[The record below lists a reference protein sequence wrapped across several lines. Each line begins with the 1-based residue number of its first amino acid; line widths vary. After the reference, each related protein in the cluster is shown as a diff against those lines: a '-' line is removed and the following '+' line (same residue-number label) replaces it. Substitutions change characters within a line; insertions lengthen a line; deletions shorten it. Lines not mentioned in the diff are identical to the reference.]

1 MKKLLLL
8 AAIAVVFGAAQ
19 SAEAQIFGGWFRT
32 WNAGGTCQTCRGGSC
47 ATAPAAQPCEP
58 VVEEPA
64 QPCDAVEETEFP
76 EYLPT
81 PCEPCE
87 NVGACDAC
95 ETCETCDAC
104 PLDGVEE
111 EIVREI
117 IRVRGRALRFDP
129 VCNRRAQFNAN
140 AQANSC
146 RLGHFSGD
154 CNEIAGRGYTT
165 ARAALAGWLALPAH
179 RAILLRGGYTKI
191 GASVRRGRDGFL
203 YWSVNFG
210 Y

>member
-32 WNAGGTCQTCRGGSC
+32 WNAGTCQTCRGGSC
-47 ATAPAAQPCEP
+47 ATAPAAKPCEP

-64 QPCDAVEETEFP
+64 QPCDAVEETAIT
-76 EYLPT
+76 EYIPT

-95 ETCETCDAC
+95 ETCETC
-104 PLDGVEE
+104 PLEGVEA

-129 VCNRRAQFNAN
+129 ACIRRAQFNAN

-165 ARAALAGWLALPAH
+165 ARAALAGWLASPAH

-203 YWSVNFG
+203 SWSVNCG

>member
-1 MKKLLLL
+1 MKKTLLLL

-32 WNAGGTCQTCRGGSC
+32 WNAGTCQTCRGGSC
-47 ATAPAAQPCEP
+47 ATAPAAQPC
-58 VVEEPA
+58 
-64 QPCDAVEETEFP
+64 DAVEETEFP

-81 PCEPCE
+81 PCE

-117 IRVRGRALRFDP
+117 IRVRGRALRFDQ

-165 ARAALAGWLALPAH
+165 ARAALAGWLASPAH